1 MTMTSQQKISLSNVL
16 LALGL
21 LIMVVMALMP
31 LLNLNQLWM
40 RWVFAAG
47 AVMVLVARFLGY
59 YRGPSLRIKRL
70 HRILISSG
78 ILYCASALMM
88 FLSRNTNDWIAF
100 LLAGVVMQ
108 VYASW
113 MIDYEEK
120 KTAKEQESGK

>member
-1 MTMTSQQKISLSNVL
+1 MTSQQKISLSNVL

-47 AVMVLVARFLGY
+47 AAMVLVARFLGMY
-59 YRGPSLRIKRL
+59 HGPSLRIKRL

>member
-47 AVMVLVARFLGY
+47 AAMVLVARFVGY
-59 YRGPSLRIKRL
+59 YHGSSLRIKRL

>member
-1 MTMTSQQKISLSNVL
+1 MTSQQKISLSNVL

-47 AVMVLVARFLGY
+47 AAMVLVARFVGY

>member
-1 MTMTSQQKISLSNVL
+1 MTSQQKISLSNVL

-47 AVMVLVARFLGY
+47 AAMVLVARFLGY

>member
-1 MTMTSQQKISLSNVL
+1 MTSQQKISLSNVL

-47 AVMVLVARFLGY
+47 VAMVLVARFVGY